1 MYHGKNSSFLTFFD
15 FDLYIDNF
23 DILFSYLNKQDR
35 PVGLNDIILKNKNG
49 DS

>member
-1 MYHGKNSSFLTFFD
+1 MYHGKNSSFLLFFY
-15 FDLYIDNF
+15 FDIYIHDF

-35 PVGLNDIILKNKNG
+35 PVDLNDIILKNKNG